1 MKVSSFWSSSGV
13 HGPFFSP
20 ASFSQHGDR
29 PITTGQQGPW
39 IGAANGAVATSAN
52 ALSTSVRVTRPV
64 SLASGINRVEGALGG
79 CWRTCRPSTGLTGRA
94 QPAAPAALVDE
105 NLLGFPCAPS
115 SIRHR
120 PMLAA
125 WPQPSGA
132 TRRAGRSPPPRSERP
147 GGPSLFHT
155 RARRVKRSCWRR
167 AVRAHRARAPNDT
180 SRQRK
185 RTRTVR
191 SRPTATAVGAR
202 FGAPPPPAASIPP
215 TPRRGARTAGRH
227 RIRGIG
233 TGSDGRA
240 APYIHALKLFGPVAT
255 VHTTSPVVSWS

>member
-1 MKVSSFWSSSGV
+1 VPPQYGTDW
-13 HGPFFSP
+13 P
-20 ASFSQHGDR
+20 
-29 PITTGQQGPW
+29 
-39 IGAANGAVATSAN
+39 
-52 ALSTSVRVTRPV
+52 
-64 SLASGINRVEGALGG
+64 
-79 CWRTCRPSTGLTGRA
+79 C
-94 QPAAPAALVDE
+94 PAALVDE

-167 AVRAHRARAPNDT
+167 AVRAHRARAPNDA

-240 APYIHALKLFGPVAT
+240 APYIHALKLFGPPPLYILHPPSSPGRRLAVLLRAYHSAT
-255 VHTTSPVVSWS
+255 AYTTE